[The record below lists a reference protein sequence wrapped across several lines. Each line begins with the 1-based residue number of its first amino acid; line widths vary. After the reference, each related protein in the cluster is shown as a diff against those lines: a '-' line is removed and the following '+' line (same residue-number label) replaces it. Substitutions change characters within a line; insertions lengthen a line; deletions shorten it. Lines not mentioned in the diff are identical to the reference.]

1 MSKQIFLMTPEKI
14 AKQRLHEFLKQYN
27 YYINRLL
34 IAKSDPF
41 IEKQNKCYLRR
52 LEFVKLEKL

>member
-1 MSKQIFLMTPEKI
+1 MTPEKI

-52 LEFVKLEKL
+52 LEFVKLAKL